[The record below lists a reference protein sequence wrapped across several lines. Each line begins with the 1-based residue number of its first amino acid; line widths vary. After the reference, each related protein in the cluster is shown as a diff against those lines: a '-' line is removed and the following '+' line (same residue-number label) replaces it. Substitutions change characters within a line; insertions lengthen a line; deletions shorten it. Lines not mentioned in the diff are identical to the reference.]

1 MTLGILVTKQREY
14 EHHRPGKVP
23 VANQRAV
30 PECSA
35 TKPGTFEPPAQTSG
49 TSPRLRH
56 NRLARAARED
66 GKKRTAVI
74 ITAALQDT
82 FMWGEENSNEQL

>member
-1 MTLGILVTKQREY
+1 MSLKATCFYYPDPRMTLGILVTKQREY

-35 TKPGTFEPPAQTSG
+35 TKPGQIAV
-49 TSPRLRH
+49 
-56 NRLARAARED
+56 RAAVTHGPNVTICCLLSQHTHTQTLEES
-66 GKKRTAVI
+66 
-74 ITAALQDT
+74 
-82 FMWGEENSNEQL
+82 GET